1 MPRPLPG
8 RNRSIRFA
16 GWQKLQY
23 LTINAGVPVQKRVTV
38 LKQLGYSEPAADR
51 SLILLKGLVKS
62 AYTGAAG
69 WYAAFNFHKQ
79 LPENV
84 SFQSEDV
91 NVAHLSVD
99 RHFVVFEAKKGRL
112 EAVNGTTKNV
122 QIFKV
127 QVSGISKSSHVS
139 EPGLIDT
146 FFIPHEHIPTGQWTH
161 GANME
166 CQDWLYHFKKFF
178 ISNFIFE
185 NGKS

>member
-1 MPRPLPG
+1 M
-8 RNRSIRFA
+8 
-16 GWQKLQY
+16 
-23 LTINAGVPVQKRVTV
+23 PVQKRVSV

-51 SLILLKGLVKS
+51 SLILLKGLVKT
-62 AYTGAAG
+62 AYTGATG

-91 NVAHLSVD
+91 CVAHISLD
-99 RHFVVFEAKKGRL
+99 RHFVVFEAKPGRL
-112 EAVNGTTKNV
+112 EALNGTAKNV

-127 QVSGISKSSHVS
+127 QVSGISQSSHVS

-146 FFIPHEHIPTGQWTH
+146 FFIPHENIPAGQWAQ

-166 CQDWLYHFKKFF
+166 CQDRFF
-178 ISNFIFE
+178 IGSL
-185 NGKS
+185 

>member
-1 MPRPLPG
+1 
-8 RNRSIRFA
+8 
-16 GWQKLQY
+16 
-23 LTINAGVPVQKRVTV
+23 VPIQKRVTV

-69 WYAAFNFHKQ
+69 WYAAFNFHKK

-91 NVAHLSVD
+91 SVAHISVD
-99 RHFVVFEAKKGRL
+99 RHFVVFEPKQGRL

-127 QVSGISKSSHVS
+127 QVSGISKSSHVY

-146 FFIPHEHIPTGQWTH
+146 FFIPHENIPAGQWTH

-166 CQDWLYHFKKFF
+166 CQDWFYHQIKNFF
-178 ISNFIFE
+178 SRLKEF
-185 NGKS
+185 